1 MVRYCPRAPEH
12 VVSLGKVC
20 EYRFHLRKER
30 NKLVDQGK
38 LLKEIRLGVS
48 LVSNSSLLNDDVGI
62 TWLVILNFSKQI
74 IMSLLIYFLI
84 YLLVL
89 LCFRVISCDMLHCIV
104 NIVYIYL
111 CVSLEVHCIYSVN

>member
-30 NKLVDQGK
+30 SKLVDQGK

-48 LVSNSSLLNDDVGI
+48 LVSNSSLLNEDVGI
-62 TWLVILNFSKQI
+62 TWLMILNFSKQI

-89 LCFRVISCDMLHCIV
+89 LCFRVISCDMLHCLV

>member
-12 VVSLGKVC
+12 VVSLEKVC

-30 NKLVDQGK
+30 SKLVDQGK

-48 LVSNSSLLNDDVGI
+48 LVSNSSLLNEDVGI
-62 TWLVILNFSKQI
+62 TWLMILNFSKQI

-84 YLLVL
+84 YLLIL
-89 LCFRVISCDMLHCIV
+89 LCFRVIFCDMLHCLV